1 MTTRP
6 NVLELPIMGREGT
19 AGQTAATTAFTR
31 YSAISMEAA
40 IEMDGREPFR
50 ALGNRWNSTVPPGKE
65 WTSFNI
71 SGPMTYGQLPVLL
84 SAMMGGNTGTKL
96 GTIDAWR
103 WTYAPAGTALVTPET
118 FTVEVGSGFRM
129 ARVNHVH
136 IPSLTFTFNRDGC
149 DFTGMAV
156 GKRYTDN
163 PGWSTNTPGTAELQ
177 HILPEQI
184 SVYMDTA
191 GASLG
196 STKLTRVTELQ
207 LAVTDMFTQAWF
219 LNASNTSWD
228 EPVNAA
234 PTVTLDMTFMA
245 DGTALGLLTAARAG
259 DRRFIRISADGI
271 ALGTTVYQYRQD
283 LAVEILDFDAF
294 KEDNG
299 LYSIPIKFALV
310 QDDTWGT
317 AFAANVVNKAGTLGV
332 YA

>member
-6 NVLELPIMGREGT
+6 AVLEVPIMGREGT
-19 AGQTAATTAFTR
+19 AGQTAATSAFTR
-31 YSAISMEAA
+31 YSAISMEAS
-40 IEMDGREPFR
+40 IEMEGRDPFR
-50 ALGNRWNSTVPPGKE
+50 ALGNRWNTSVPPGKE
-65 WTSFNI
+65 WTSFAL

-84 SAMMGGNTGTKL
+84 SAMMGGNTSSRIGTL
-96 GTIDAWR
+96 DAFR
-103 WTYAPAGTALVTPET
+103 WTYAPAGTALITPET
-118 FTVEVGSGFRM
+118 FTVEQGSGFRM
-129 ARVNHVH
+129 ARANNVY
-136 IPSLTFTFNRDGC
+136 IPSLTFNFNRDGC

-156 GKRYTDN
+156 GKRYSDN
-163 PGWSTNTPGTAELQ
+163 PGWSTTTPGTAELQ

-191 GASLG
+191 GTALG
-196 STKLTRVTELQ
+196 VTKLTRVTELQ
-207 LAVTDMFTQAWF
+207 LTVSDMFAPAWF

-228 EPVNAA
+228 EPVNTA

-259 DRRFIRISADGI
+259 DRRFVQIAADGI
-271 ALGTTVYQYRQD
+271 AIGTTTYQYRQN
-283 LAVEILDFDAF
+283 LALEILDFNAF

-299 LYSIPIKFALV
+299 LYTIPIQFALV

-317 AFAANVVNKAGTLGV
+317 AFAASVINRAGTLGV